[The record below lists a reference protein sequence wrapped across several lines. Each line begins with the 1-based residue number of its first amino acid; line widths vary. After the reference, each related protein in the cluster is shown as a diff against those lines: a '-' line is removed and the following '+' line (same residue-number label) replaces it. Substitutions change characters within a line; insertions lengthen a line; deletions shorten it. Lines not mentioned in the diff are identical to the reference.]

1 MLTAREI
8 AIYALGKT
16 EGVNSL
22 AETLG
27 KGMDDEKYIESWN
40 KTLKLLGIEMP
51 LEELETIYNEFAKK
65 MDEIVNDSEINEI
78 NKKQEKFEQLNI
90 ENLAMKAIILAG
102 GRGKRLKPVTDYVP
116 KPLVPINNIPI
127 IEWQIKYLKK
137 FDVKEVIICTGYKAD
152 MIESYLNMKEL
163 GIKIKFSIEKS
174 PLGTGGAI
182 KKAGKMINEKS
193 FFVINGDTITNI
205 DLHKLASKI
214 NTVAAIELRTK
225 YGILETESEKIVNF
239 KEKKEITD
247 TWMNA
252 GIYHLQKEILKKLPV
267 KGDIEKTVFPDYA
280 KKGLLNTIKFKNV
293 EWFSVDSFKDMEECS
308 TRVEKIIK

>member
-1 MLTAREI
+1 
-8 AIYALGKT
+8 
-16 EGVNSL
+16 
-22 AETLG
+22 
-27 KGMDDEKYIESWN
+27 
-40 KTLKLLGIEMP
+40 
-51 LEELETIYNEFAKK
+51 
-65 MDEIVNDSEINEI
+65 
-78 NKKQEKFEQLNI
+78 
-90 ENLAMKAIILAG
+90 MKAIILAG
-102 GRGKRLKPVTDYVP
+102 GRGKRLKPITDYVP
-116 KPLVPINNIPI
+116 KPLVPISNIPI

-137 FDVKEVIICTGYKAD
+137 FDVKEVIICTGYKSD

-205 DLHKLASKI
+205 DLHKLASKT